1 MSYNQYDRCMPGC
14 PDNIGTHC
22 EVLCPSTSTCNGD
35 VNTRN
40 EHECLLCCCF
50 VPNLIA
56 YIIST
61 PFCICNMCYKT
72 GITMKQNAIANSI
85 TVIPSKTLPSD
96 NANINIVC
104 HQPQNVYD

>member
-1 MSYNQYDRCMPGC
+1 MPGC
-14 PDNIGTHC
+14 PDSIGTHC
-22 EVLCPSTSTCNGD
+22 DVLCPSTSTCNGGA
-35 VNTRN
+35 NTRD

-72 GITMKQNAIANSI
+72 GIAVGRGRAVHRDNAVVNSI
-85 TVIPSKTLPSD
+85 TVIPVMSNTVSSD

-104 HQPQNVYD
+104 QQPQNVT